1 VNRMT
6 LVVKIGG
13 STLGDGVH
21 EGIIR
26 DIRSLSR
33 KERVVLVHGGGNEVT
48 RIAEKMGKKQ
58 VFVISP
64 GGIRSRYTDKDTVD
78 IFTMVIAGKINKE
91 IVATFQRNSINAVGM
106 SGIDGGIIR
115 AKRKKKLA
123 IVDERGRRR
132 IINGGYTG
140 KIHKVN
146 PALILSLLDSGCVPV
161 LAPVAAGEDFE
172 FLNVDG
178 DRAAAYVA
186 GALKATSAIFVTDV
200 EGIKI
205 NEKVID
211 KLTIHEARNL
221 LPKMG
226 YGMEKKLLAVI
237 EALEMGVGECIISS
251 GLIDKPLEA
260 ALSHITGTV
269 ITNE

>member
-1 VNRMT
+1 MT
-6 LVVKIGG
+6 YVVKIGG
-13 STLGDGVH
+13 STLSDGVH

-26 DIRSLSR
+26 DIRTLSR
-33 KERVVLVHGGGNEVT
+33 KKKIVIVHGGGNEVT
-48 RIAEKMGKKQ
+48 RIAEKMGKEQ
-58 VFVISP
+58 VFVVSP
-64 GGIRSRYTDKDTVD
+64 GGIRSRYTDKDTAD
-78 IFTMVIAGKINKE
+78 IFTMVMAGKINKD
-91 IVATFQRNSINAVGM
+91 IVATLQRNSINAVGL

-115 AKRKKKLA
+115 AKRKKKLV
-123 IVDERGRRR
+123 IIDERKRRM
-132 IINGGYTG
+132 IIDGGYTG
-140 KIHKVN
+140 KIQKIDPV
-146 PALILSLLDSGCVPV
+146 IIQSLLDSGCIPV

-186 GALKATSAIFVTDV
+186 GSLKATSAIFVTDV

-211 KLTIHEARNL
+211 RLTLNEARTL

-226 YGMEKKLLAVI
+226 YGMEKKLLAAI

-251 GLIDKPLEA
+251 GLIEKPLEA
-260 ALSHITGTV
+260 ALEHSTGTV